1 MRAQHL
7 EKGAN
12 RVKQNIRAL
21 IKKETGSEEDSTHVG
36 SQMLSSKPRQKSAGT
51 CYARDVGVR
60 ERPQAC
66 WRTGS
71 RAEKLIL
78 DLPH

>member
-1 MRAQHL
+1 MRAQHP

-12 RVKQNIRAL
+12 RVSRIL
-21 IKKETGSEEDSTHVG
+21 EPSSKKETGSEEDSTHIG

-60 ERPQAC
+60 ASPQAC